1 MCIRDRLDIAFE
13 KMKLD
18 YPDMQSMYMM
28 VSTKDEIMLVPDKE
42 VKDVNELKN
51 ILYNSR
57 I

>member
-1 MCIRDRLDIAFE
+1 
-13 KMKLD
+13 MKLD

-51 ILYNSR
+51 IHMSVQGKPRRMYY
-57 I
+57 